1 MDPYLYRIL
10 NIDCLI
16 GGLVIEEI
24 TEEVETLSSANHK
37 RSSTE
42 YSAAQPQETSDAS
55 RTQSTSNTELLSTNS
70 DRLRA
75 FKSDPDAIRYVLF
88 IKNCLLIKMLF

>member
-24 TEEVETLSSANHK
+24 TEEVETVSSANHK

-42 YSAAQPQETSDAS
+42 YSAAQETSNAS
-55 RTQSTSNTELLSTNS
+55 RTQSASNTEFLSTNS
-70 DRLRA
+70 DLLQA
-75 FKSDPDAIRYVLF
+75 FKSDPEAIRYVLF
-88 IKNCLLIKMLF
+88 IKNCLLIF